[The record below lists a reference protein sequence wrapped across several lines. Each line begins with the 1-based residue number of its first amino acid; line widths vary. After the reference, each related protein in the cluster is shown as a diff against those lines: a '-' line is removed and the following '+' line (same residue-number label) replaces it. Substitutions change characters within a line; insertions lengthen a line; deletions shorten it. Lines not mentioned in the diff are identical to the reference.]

1 MPYTNQTPA
10 PDGWRWT
17 RRPTSNTYNEWEPGQ
32 LSFPTSS
39 SRTLEG
45 VERRFQAL
53 LAWSI
58 QWECLIQDYGGVES
72 AGNGIH
78 VVRVVNVYPE
88 IRTQQHHER
97 YWPKQWCR
105 HGFDH
110 GEIRTNITCNH
121 GPTTEHLVD
130 RSVDGRTS
138 VVAVVWTPEVNEYR
152 DANNVVRCPQP
163 VTPEEVVRRRNNPR
177 YASYRDSMASDR
189 LTRICGKGV
198 LPQFNSCT
206 DCIPR
211 IQCARCEG
219 QFPEGFVINDNAGD
233 GRPRCNNCW
242 TYNCTA
248 CNTWFETQCLTVEG
262 QDGYFCSACRL
273 TINAE
278 RYEEFDPEVDDVPAA
293 VLALAND
300 RHRPVRMC
308 SIEMETVEGGS
319 NLARVLAGA
328 GLAEYGE
335 VLGYHSS
342 AAISPNY
349 FCHVERDSSIG
360 SNGGELVFDR
370 IRLDEKA
377 DVEKLHQAMGLVRQ
391 QIKGGQLQVS
401 LACGL
406 HIHVDAH
413 QFGVGDVRNLVL
425 VTNYLEDVLYRLSAA
440 KYKRHRGT
448 GHAIPLLK
456 GPYTT
461 KRDFGVHFFN
471 NNEHHSA
478 LNVTPYWEAM
488 RSRCTCGAALIG
500 EHESCNCNLGKC
512 TFEFRYF
519 NGTANFR
526 KVHAYAALCQSL
538 VSYAKLVDDLTD
550 TDFPPQEYDGRHVG
564 AGAAKKDK
572 WDERLRWML
581 ANLYFA
587 PNERE
592 SFLYCVK
599 YSALAELGEPRIE
612 AIFETQYVAP
622 DKPDQTITH
631 RNPKGAVLS
640 DITFPSPRR
649 RRGY

>member
-1 MPYTNQTPA
+1 MLYTDQTPA
-10 PDGWRWT
+10 PDGWRWS
-17 RRPTSNTYNEWEPGQ
+17 RRPSQNAYNEWEPGQ

-39 SRTLEG
+39 TRTLEG

-58 QWECLIQDYGGVES
+58 EWECLIQPYGGVEHV
-72 AGNGIH
+72 GND
-78 VVRVVNVYPE
+78 VYTDRVMNVYPE
-88 IRTQQHHER
+88 IRTQRHHER

-105 HGFDH
+105 HGHDH
-110 GEIRTNITCNH
+110 GELRTSITCNH
-121 GPTTEHLVD
+121 GPTTERLVD
-130 RSVDGRTS
+130 TQHDRTTI
-138 VVAVVWTPEVNEYR
+138 VPVIWTPEVNEYR
-152 DANNVVRCPQP
+152 EVGSVVPCPQP
-163 VTPEEVVRRRNNPR
+163 VPPDEMLRRRADPR
-177 YASYRDSMASDR
+177 YVGYRESRTIDTQ
-189 LTRICGKGV
+189 TRTCGKGV
-198 LPQFNSCT
+198 LPQFSACT
-206 DCIPR
+206 DCVPR
-211 IQCARCEG
+211 IQCVRCDG
-219 QFPEGFVINDNAGD
+219 QFPENSVVNDNSGD
-233 GRPRCNNCW
+233 GRPRCNDCW
-242 TYNCTA
+242 TYYCTA
-248 CNTWFETQCLTVEG
+248 CNSWFDTQCLTAEG
-262 QDGYFCSACRL
+262 QDGRFCAPCRL

-278 RYEEFDPEVDDVPAA
+278 RYEEFDADVDDVPAA

-328 GLAEYGE
+328 GLAEYRE
-335 VLGYHSS
+335 VLNYHSS
-342 AAISPNY
+342 GSLTPTY

-360 SNGGELVFDR
+360 DNGGELIFDR
-370 IRLDEKA
+370 IRLDDQG
-377 DVEKLHQAMGLVRQ
+377 DVNKLHQAMGLVRQ
-391 QIKGGQLQVS
+391 QIKGGLLQVS

-448 GHAIPLLK
+448 GHAIPLPK

-488 RSRCTCGAALIG
+488 RSRCTCGAVLIG

-526 KVHAYAALCQSL
+526 KVHAYASLCQSL
-538 VSYAKLVDDLTD
+538 VSYAKLVDDLTLE
-550 TDFPPQEYDGRHVG
+550 DFPPQEYDGRHTG
-564 AGAAKKDK
+564 AGAVKKDK

-599 YSALAELGEPRIE
+599 HSALAELGEPRIE

-640 DITFPSPRR
+640 DGTFPSPRR
-649 RRGY
+649 RWL